1 MGSSE
6 PFPNQALAS
15 ILDMDTDGSTGSSFN
30 RFFICIEDLITG
42 GSGCLGWG
50 VDKLCA
56 GLSACIEDDAA
67 LGVELFC
74 GEQMC
79 SSPLVC
85 RDPSGTFV

>member
-1 MGSSE
+1 MGSSG

-42 GSGCLGWG
+42 GSGCLGW

-67 LGVELFC
+67 LGAELFSD
-74 GEQMC
+74 EQMC

-85 RDPSGTFV
+85 RDPSGTIV